1 MNRILVT
8 GAEGLLG
15 AAIVRA
21 FTPDCE
27 VSAAGHAAL
36 DIADASAVAD
46 VVARTRP
53 DVLVN
58 CAAWNDVDGAESDP
72 IGALRTNAL
81 GVRALADA
89 CRRHGATLVHFSTDF
104 VFDGEAGRPYREDDQ
119 PNPRGV
125 YAASKLLGDY
135 FALAY
140 AMAYVLRV
148 ESLFGPPGPGRTRAG
163 SLGTI
168 VGRIAAREP
177 VPVFVDRTVS
187 PAYTPDIAHATR
199 ELLRR
204 RAPAGL
210 YHCVNSGAATW
221 ADIAAQAA
229 RLLDL
234 PLHMQPITLET
245 VALKAP
251 RPRFCALS
259 NARLEA
265 AGIAMPAWQDALQRY
280 LSEGGRAGRTAT

>member
-21 FTPDCE
+21 FTPDGD
-27 VSAAGHAAL
+27 VSALGHAGL
-36 DIADASAVAD
+36 DIADASAVSD
-46 VVARTRP
+46 TVARVRP
-53 DVLVN
+53 TVLVN

-72 IGALRTNAL
+72 AGALRANAL
-81 GVRALADA
+81 GVRALAEA
-89 CRRHGATLVHFSTDF
+89 CRLQGTTLVHFSTDF

-125 YAASKLLGDY
+125 YASSKLLGDY

-140 AMAYVLRV
+140 PMAYVLRV

-168 VGRIAAREP
+168 VGRIAAGEP

-187 PAYTPDIAHATR
+187 PTYTPDIAHATR

-210 YHCVNSGAATW
+210 YHCVNTGAATW
-221 ADIAAQAA
+221 ADIAAHAA
-229 RLLDL
+229 RLLHL
-234 PLHMQPITLET
+234 PLQMQPITLES

-251 RPRFCALS
+251 RPRYCALS

-265 AGIAMPAWQDALQRY
+265 AGIAMPTWQDALQRY
-280 LSEGGRAGRTAT
+280 LSERDRRERTGT